1 MKPLG
6 SSLRASGAFALL
18 LLSACVSP
26 RGLPAFRT
34 IVGEDDAVRARVERA
49 IGEAEA
55 RRTLRAV
62 GKLSVTGPRGSGD
75 VKQVILVERPA
86 RLRLESLNVLGQ
98 AATLLVTDGERYA
111 FYDGRSLDDGDVSS
125 EVLRERLG
133 LDFAPVEAAGAL
145 LATPGPVAWPALA
158 IRARGLEREVSF
170 ADQSLRF
177 AGDGEL
183 AGIESLDG
191 SGAVRWTAQYEAW
204 RDVPGGRYPFRVVLS
219 FPETGLRAELELES
233 VELNPQLETSLFRV
247 DRGATP

>member
-111 FYDGRSLDDGDVSS
+111 FY
-125 EVLRERLG
+125 ERVKK
-133 LDFAPVEAAGAL
+133 AY
-145 LATPGPVAWPALA
+145 A
-158 IRARGLEREVSF
+158 IVVT
-170 ADQSLRF
+170 
-177 AGDGEL
+177 GEL
-183 AGIESLDG
+183 EPWGNFILRKG
-191 SGAVRWTAQYEAW
+191 
-204 RDVPGGRYPFRVVLS
+204 VLCQA
-219 FPETGLRAELELES
+219 LR
-233 VELNPQLETSLFRV
+233 P
-247 DRGATP
+247 